1 MLLFYPVS
9 FGLAISSKLDVNFFL
24 FICFFLIG
32 AIIMRSAGCIINDI
46 WDKDIDSK
54 VDRTK
59 TRPLASGEISLTKA
73 IICLVILLFLFVIM
87 MLDVKIASATKDFL
101 KYFPFGGFIGTIFL
115 IEILLS
121 VPSIFEKVNPYNV
134 SFLFNYY
141 AD

>member
-1 MLLFYPVS
+1 
-9 FGLAISSKLDVNFFL
+9 
-24 FICFFLIG
+24 
-32 AIIMRSAGCIINDI
+32 
-46 WDKDIDSK
+46 
-54 VDRTK
+54 
-59 TRPLASGEISLTKA
+59 
-73 IICLVILLFLFVIM
+73 M

-101 KYFPFGGFIGTIFL
+101 KYFPFGGFIETIFL